1 MVPAGVET
9 RNKDREQVA
18 VQSVSVRDKVTDAVA
33 AVMPFQI
40 RSRSFTAVVL
50 RLSNAADDAFYDA
63 LDRQLR
69 QAPHFFSNAPMVI
82 DLERADGP
90 DGTDDFARMMKE
102 LRRRKLSV
110 FGIQNGSPEQSA
122 AALDAGLITLT
133 GGRDVPHSRDRRD
146 ASIERAPAGA
156 AVADAGPEAEA
167 EIEPETVLVTEP
179 VRSGQR
185 IFADRGDLVVVAAVS
200 SGAELIAHGNVHV
213 YGRMRG
219 RALAGVNGNR
229 AARIFCQDLQAE
241 LIAIAGLYR
250 TSDDLGADVRG
261 RRVQAFLQGETLSV
275 EPLK

>member
-1 MVPAGVET
+1 MQSLSV
-9 RNKDREQVA
+9 KDR
-18 VQSVSVRDKVTDAVA
+18 VTEAVA

-50 RLSNAADDAFYDA
+50 RLSGAPGDEFFDA
-63 LDRQLR
+63 LDRQLA
-69 QAPHFFSNAPMVI
+69 QAPHFFSNAPVLI

-90 DGTDDFARMMKE
+90 DGTDDFAFLSSE

-133 GGRDVPHSRDRRD
+133 GGREVPHSRDRRD
-146 ASIERAPAGA
+146 AKAAAKPDAAPA
-156 AVADAGPEAEA
+156 PEAVEP
-167 EIEPETVLVTEP
+167 EPEFEPETILITEP

-185 IFADRGDLVVVAAVS
+185 IFADRGDLVVVASVS
-200 SGAELIAHGNVHV
+200 SGAELIAHGNVHI
-213 YGRMRG
+213 YGTMRG

-229 AARIFCQDLQAE
+229 NARIFCQDLKAE

-250 TSDDLGADVRG
+250 TSDDLGPETSG
-261 RRVQAFLQGETLSV
+261 RRVQAFLKDETLCV
-275 EPLK
+275 EALK

>member
-1 MVPAGVET
+1 
-9 RNKDREQVA
+9 VA
-18 VQSVSVRDKVTDAVA
+18 VHTVSMRDRVSDAVA

-40 RSRSFTAVVL
+40 RSRSFTAVVV
-50 RLSNAADDAFYDA
+50 RLSGAADDAFYDA

-90 DGTDDFARMMKE
+90 DGTDDFTRLMTE

-146 ASIERAPAGA
+146 ASADRAQTRADVA
-156 AVADAGPEAEA
+156 ATEPEP

-185 IFADRGDLVVVAAVS
+185 IFADRGDLVVIAAVS

-229 AARIFCQDLQAE
+229 SARIFCQDLQAE

-261 RRVQAFLQGETLSV
+261 RRVQAFLQGETLCV